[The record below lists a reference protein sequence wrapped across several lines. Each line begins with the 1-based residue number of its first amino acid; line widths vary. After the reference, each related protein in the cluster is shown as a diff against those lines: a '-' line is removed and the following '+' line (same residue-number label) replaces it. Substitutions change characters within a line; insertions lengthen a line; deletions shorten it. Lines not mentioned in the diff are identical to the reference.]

1 MDRIDLNVPFADKDA
16 AKGAGARWCPI
27 YRTWYYPGATVP
39 EAMHPWLISGSR
51 PDSEIKRDVDKRV
64 ADLIADLPA
73 AYERKMAIAELMALI
88 RAEKIAKTIYGP
100 VIIPTLRAAG
110 KSACIATATEWLMHE
125 IYGEHCHLPPSGIAT
140 IDDFLMM
147 PLPKFHRPVAALD
160 LLSRLDS
167 GRVMVNGMIDLIKKS
182 NPEMQK

>member
-16 AKGAGARWCPI
+16 AKRAGAIWCAI
-27 YRTWYYPGATVP
+27 YRTWYYPGATIP
-39 EAMHPWLISGSR
+39 ESLQRWKIPGSR

-64 ADLIADLPA
+64 AELIADLPA
-73 AYERKMAIAELMALI
+73 AYERKMAITELMALI

-110 KSACIATATEWLMHE
+110 KDACIASATEWLMHE
-125 IYGEHCHLPPSGIAT
+125 IYGEHCQLPASGIAT

-147 PLPKFHRPVAALD
+147 ALPKFHRPVAALD
-160 LLSRLDS
+160 ILNRLDA
-167 GRVMVNGMIDLIKKS
+167 GRVMVNGMITLVLKAH
-182 NPEMQK
+182 PEMQK